1 MEGKKVRI
9 EYLLNEE
16 GRKKSL
22 LSGGDGK
29 AEQVIEAPLTP
40 EALEISKVDVN
51 GNAVIRLTERLASE
65 VKLQKV
71 YSPHITEFDKKFEF
85 DSPQTAEQLI
95 NFEKER
101 RVRIAMQKEALQPA
115 LEAALAEYEAEQ
127 AKRKAE
133 EAAREKERLD
143 LFCREAERE
152 AERQAE
158 RERLEKE
165 KLAWISEYGSDYL
178 QRAVK
183 LGYNCQRQYVT
194 ERAAKEFP
202 GYALDF
208 NNNATWKDRA
218 CPSMAALE
226 EVERLIRQGY
236 DAEVVWLAEPIQ
248 EPEYSDDDDYCCFE
262 PCETIVVRNYL
273 GKYDLVKEI

>member
-1 MEGKKVRI
+1 MEGKKVKI
-9 EYLLNEE
+9 KYLLSEE

-65 VKLQKV
+65 VKLQKA

-115 LEAALAEYEAEQ
+115 LEAALEEAAREKERAEREAERQAEYEAEQ
-127 AKRKAE
+127 AKRKA
-133 EAAREKERLD
+133 AK
-143 LFCREAERE
+143 
-152 AERQAE
+152 

-236 DAEVVWLAEPIQ
+236 DAEVVWLTEPIQ
-248 EPEYSDDDDYCCFE
+248 ESEYSDDDDYCCFE

>member
-9 EYLLNEE
+9 EYLLSEE

-22 LSGGDGK
+22 LAGGDGK

-65 VKLQKV
+65 VKLQKA

-115 LEAALAEYEAEQ
+115 LEAALEEAAREKERAEREAERQAEYEAEQ
-127 AKRKAE
+127 AKR
-133 EAAREKERLD
+133 
-143 LFCREAERE
+143 
-152 AERQAE
+152 
-158 RERLEKE
+158 
-165 KLAWISEYGSDYL
+165 
-178 QRAVK
+178 
-183 LGYNCQRQYVT
+183 YVT
-194 ERAAKEFP
+194 ERAALEFP
-202 GYALDF
+202 EYVVDF
-208 NNNATWKDRA
+208 DDNATWKDRA

-226 EVERLIRQGY
+226 EVERLIEAGHHN
-236 DAEVVWLAEPIQ
+236 AKVVWLTEPTYEITDEEYYAEGP
-248 EPEYSDDDDYCCFE
+248 FE
-262 PCETIVVRNYL
+262 PCEAVVVIDYL

>member
-9 EYLLNEE
+9 EYLLSEE

-127 AKRKAE
+127 AKRKA
-133 EAAREKERLD
+133 AK
-143 LFCREAERE
+143 
-152 AERQAE
+152 

-226 EVERLIRQGY
+226 EVERLIRQDY
-236 DAEVVWLAEPIQ
+236 DAEVVWLTEPIQ
-248 EPEYSDDDDYCCFE
+248 EPEYSDDDYCCFE

-273 GKYDLVKEI
+273 GKYDLVKI